1 MNEEEYLKNRLDDQ
15 INWYDRKSTNNQ
27 KYFKRFQLILII
39 SAAAIP
45 LLSGYLGQEETTT
58 YLPYIIGALG
68 FLVAIITAI
77 LSLYKFQE
85 NWTAYRTTCESLRH
99 EKFLYLT
106 KTNPYKG
113 KNAFNLLVQRV
124 EILISQENSSW
135 AEIMKK
141 TEEPIEQE

>member
-15 INWYDRKSTNNQ
+15 IDWYDRKSSQNQ
-27 KYFKRFQLILII
+27 KSFKRLQFILII
-39 SAAAIP
+39 AAASIP
-45 LLSGYLGQEETTT
+45 FISGYVDDLYYLQYLLGG
-58 YLPYIIGALG
+58 IGVLIAT
-68 FLVAIITAI
+68 ITGM

-106 KTNPYKG
+106 KTDPYRG

-124 EILISQENSSW
+124 EMLISKENSSW
-135 AEIMKK
+135 GEIMKK
-141 TEEPIEQE
+141 TEDQNEEK

>member
-1 MNEEEYLKNRLDDQ
+1 MNEEEYIKNRLDDQ
-15 INWYDRKSTNNQ
+15 IKWYDSKSIKNQ
-27 KYFKRFQLILII
+27 KYYKMFQLILIL

-45 LLSGYLGQEETTT
+45 LLSGYLGQEGASC

-77 LSLYKFQE
+77 LTLYKFQE
-85 NWTAYRTTCESLRH
+85 NWTAYRTTSESLQH

-106 KTNPYKG
+106 KTNPYNG

-124 EILISQENSSW
+124 EMLISQENSSW
-135 AEIMKK
+135 ADIMKK
-141 TEEPIEQE
+141 TEEKNEIE